1 MINVKEIKIQDLVPF
16 EDSPFEFRE
25 DEGFTQLFDS
35 ISESGV
41 FTPIVVC
48 ERDGRFE
55 IVSGYRRV
63 EACKRLNIDVIPA
76 IIKELTREEAIVMHV
91 DSNLQRDKVL
101 PSEKAYGYKMK
112 LEAMRRQ
119 GFRSD
124 LTSDQ
129 AGRKCETAQIIA
141 SESDDSKTQVRR
153 YIRLTFLIPEI
164 LKLVDSERIA
174 FTPAVALSYLSPDE
188 QYMVYKFYDEME
200 VTPSYSQAVEL
211 KKLSSAGNLNESV
224 IMEIM
229 SRDKPNQQE
238 FFKVPMERLK
248 RVAPKIRDKDF
259 ESFVIKAC
267 EYYYK
272 VLQRQR
278 SRDRDAR

>member
-1 MINVKEIKIQDLVPF
+1 MIKVKEVKIKDLVSF
-16 EDSPFEFRE
+16 EDSPFKFRE
-25 DEGFTQLFDS
+25 DEGFAQLFES
-35 ISESGV
+35 VSESGV
-41 FTPIVVC
+41 ISPIVVC

-63 EACKRLNIDVIPA
+63 EACRRLNIDVIPA
-76 IIKELTREEAIVMHV
+76 IIKDLTREEAIVMHV

-101 PSEKAYGYKMK
+101 PSEKAFGYKMK
-112 LEAMRRQ
+112 LDAMKRQ

-129 AGRKCETAQIIA
+129 TGRKCESAEIIA
-141 SESDDSKTQVRR
+141 NESDDSKTQVRR

-164 LKLVDSERIA
+164 LKLVDEGRIA

-188 QYMVYKFYDEME
+188 QNAIYRFYDEME

-211 KKLSSAGNLNESV
+211 KNLYSAGNLNEKV
-224 IMEIM
+224 ITEIM

-238 FFKVPMERLK
+238 FFKMPMERLK
-248 RVAPKIRDKDF
+248 RVAPKIKEKDF
-259 ESFVIKAC
+259 EAFVVQSCA
-267 EYYYK
+267 YYYRY
-272 VLQRQR
+272 LQRQKN
-278 SRDRDAR
+278 RDAR

>member
-1 MINVKEIKIQDLVPF
+1 MINVKEVKIKDLSPF
-16 EDSPFEFRE
+16 EGSPFEFRE

-35 ISESGV
+35 IAESGV

-48 ERDGRFE
+48 ERDGKFE

-76 IIKELTREEAIVMHV
+76 IIKDLTREEAIVMHV

-112 LEAMRRQ
+112 LEAMKRQ

-129 AGRKCETAQIIA
+129 VGRKCESAEIIA

-153 YIRLTFLIPEI
+153 YIRLTFLVPEI

-174 FTPAVALSYLSPDE
+174 FTPAVALSYLSPEE
-188 QYMVYKFYDEME
+188 QYMIYKFYDEME
-200 VTPSYSQAVEL
+200 ITPSYSQAVEL
-211 KKLSSAGNLNESV
+211 KKLSSAGNLNKSV
-224 IMEIM
+224 ITEIM

-238 FFKVPMERLK
+238 FFKVPMERLRK
-248 RVAPKIRDKDF
+248 VAPKIRDKDF
-259 ESFVIKAC
+259 ENFVVKAC
-267 EYYYK
+267 EYYYR
-272 VLQRQR
+272 VLQRN
-278 SRDRDAR
+278 RDRGAR

>member
-1 MINVKEIKIQDLVPF
+1 MIKVKEVKIKDLVSF

-25 DEGFTQLFDS
+25 DEGFAQLFES
-35 ISESGV
+35 VSESGV
-41 FTPIVVC
+41 ISPIVVC

-55 IVSGYRRV
+55 IISGYRRV

-101 PSEKAYGYKMK
+101 PSEKAFGYKMK
-112 LEAMRRQ
+112 LEAMKRQ

-129 AGRKCETAQIIA
+129 AGRKCESAEIIA
-141 SESDDSKTQVRR
+141 NESDDSKTQVRR

-164 LKLVDSERIA
+164 LKLVDEGRIA
-174 FTPAVALSYLSPDE
+174 FTPAVALSYLSPEE
-188 QYMVYKFYDEME
+188 QNAIYRFYDEME
-200 VTPSYSQAVEL
+200 ITPSYSQAVEL
-211 KKLSSAGNLNESV
+211 KNLSSAGNLNESV
-224 IMEIM
+224 ITEIM

-238 FFKVPMERLK
+238 FFKVPMDRLK
-248 RVAPKIRDKDF
+248 RVAPKIKEKDF
-259 ESFVIKAC
+259 EAFVVQSCA
-267 EYYYK
+267 YYYRY
-272 VLQRQR
+272 LQRQK
-278 SRDRDAR
+278 DRDAR

>member
-1 MINVKEIKIQDLVPF
+1 MINVKEVKIKDLSPF
-16 EDSPFEFRE
+16 EGSPFEFRE

-35 ISESGV
+35 IAESGV

-48 ERDGRFE
+48 ERDGKFE

-76 IIKELTREEAIVMHV
+76 IIKDLTREEAIVMHV
-91 DSNLQRDKVL
+91 DSNLQRDKVF

-112 LEAMRRQ
+112 LEAMKRQ

-129 AGRKCETAQIIA
+129 AGRKFESAEIIA
-141 SESDDSKTQVRR
+141 NESDDSKTQVRR

-174 FTPAVALSYLSPDE
+174 FTPAVALSYLSPEE
-188 QYMVYKFYDEME
+188 QYMIYKFYDEME

-211 KKLSSAGNLNESV
+211 KNLSSEGNLNESV
-224 IMEIM
+224 ITEIM

-259 ESFVIKAC
+259 ENFVIKAC
-267 EYYYK
+267 EYYYR
-272 VLQRQR
+272 VLQRN
-278 SRDRDAR
+278 RDRGAR

>member
-1 MINVKEIKIQDLVPF
+1 MINIKEVQIKDLIPF

-35 ISESGV
+35 IAESGV

-48 ERDGRFE
+48 ERDGKFE

-76 IIKELTREEAIVMHV
+76 IIKDLTREEAIVMHV
-91 DSNLQRDKVL
+91 DSNLQRDKVF

-112 LEAMRRQ
+112 LEAMKRQ

-129 AGRKCETAQIIA
+129 AGRKCESAEIIA

-164 LKLVDSERIA
+164 LKLVDNERIA
-174 FTPAVALSYLSPDE
+174 FTPAVALSYLSPEE
-188 QYMVYKFYDEME
+188 QYMIYKFYDEM
-200 VTPSYSQAVEL
+200 
-211 KKLSSAGNLNESV
+211 
-224 IMEIM
+224 
-229 SRDKPNQQE
+229 
-238 FFKVPMERLK
+238 
-248 RVAPKIRDKDF
+248 
-259 ESFVIKAC
+259 
-267 EYYYK
+267 
-272 VLQRQR
+272 
-278 SRDRDAR
+278 

>member
-1 MINVKEIKIQDLVPF
+1 MIKVKEVKIKDLVSF

-25 DEGFTQLFDS
+25 DEGFAQLFES
-35 ISESGV
+35 VSESGV
-41 FTPIVVC
+41 ISPIVVC

-55 IVSGYRRV
+55 IISGYRRV
-63 EACKRLNIDVIPA
+63 EACKRLNIDVITA

-101 PSEKAYGYKMK
+101 PSEKAFGYKMK
-112 LEAMRRQ
+112 LDAMKRQ

-129 AGRKCETAQIIA
+129 AGRKCESAEIIA
-141 SESDDSKTQVRR
+141 NESDDSKTQVRR

-164 LKLVDSERIA
+164 LKLVDEGRIA
-174 FTPAVALSYLSPDE
+174 FTPAVALSYLSPEE
-188 QYMVYKFYDEME
+188 QNAIYRFYDEME

-211 KKLSSAGNLNESV
+211 KNLSSAGNLNESV
-224 IMEIM
+224 ITEIM

-238 FFKVPMERLK
+238 LFKMPMERLK
-248 RVAPKIRDKDF
+248 RVAPKIKEKDF
-259 ESFVIKAC
+259 EDFVIKSCA
-267 EYYYK
+267 YYYRY
-272 VLQRQR
+272 LQRQK
-278 SRDRDAR
+278 DKGAR

>member
-1 MINVKEIKIQDLVPF
+1 MIKVKEVKIKDLVSF

-25 DEGFTQLFDS
+25 DEGFAQLFES

-41 FTPIVVC
+41 ISPIVVC
-48 ERDGRFE
+48 EKDGRFE
-55 IVSGYRRV
+55 IISGYRRV
-63 EACKRLNIDVIPA
+63 EACRRLNIDVIPA

-101 PSEKAYGYKMK
+101 PSEKAFGYKMK
-112 LEAMRRQ
+112 LDAMKRQ

-129 AGRKCETAQIIA
+129 AGRKCESAEIIA
-141 SESDDSKTQVRR
+141 NESDDSKTQVRR

-164 LKLVDSERIA
+164 LKLVDEGRIA
-174 FTPAVALSYLSPDE
+174 FTPAVALSYLTPEE
-188 QYMVYKFYDEME
+188 QNAIYRFYDEME

-211 KKLSSAGNLNESV
+211 KKLSAEGNLNERV
-224 IMEIM
+224 ISEIM

-238 FFKVPMERLK
+238 FFKIPMERLK
-248 RVAPKIRDKDF
+248 KVAPKIKEKDF
-259 ESFVIKAC
+259 EDFVVKSCA
-267 EYYYK
+267 YYYR
-272 VLQRQR
+272 VLQRQK
-278 SRDRDAR
+278 DRNAR

>member
-1 MINVKEIKIQDLVPF
+1 MINVKEVEIKDLIPF

-41 FTPIVVC
+41 FSPIVVC

-112 LEAMRRQ
+112 LDAMKRQ

-129 AGRKCETAQIIA
+129 VGRKCESAEIIA
-141 SESDDSKTQVRR
+141 NESDDSKTQVRR

-174 FTPAVALSYLSPDE
+174 FTPAVALSYLSPEE

-200 VTPSYSQAVEL
+200 ITPSYSQAVEL
-211 KKLSSAGNLNESV
+211 KNLSSAGNLNESV
-224 IMEIM
+224 ITEIM

-238 FFKVPMERLK
+238 FFKMPMERLK
-248 RVAPKIRDKDF
+248 SVAPKIRDKDF

>member
-1 MINVKEIKIQDLVPF
+1 MINVKEVKIKDLIPF

-35 ISESGV
+35 ISENGV
-41 FTPIVVC
+41 ISPIIVC
-48 ERDGRFE
+48 ERDGGFE
-55 IVSGYRRV
+55 IISGYRRV
-63 EACKRLNIDVIPA
+63 EACKRLHVDVIPT
-76 IIKELTREEAIVMHV
+76 IIKDLTREEAIVMHV

-112 LEAMRRQ
+112 LEALKRQ

-129 AGRKCETAQIIA
+129 VGRKCESAEIIA
-141 SESDDSKTQVRR
+141 NESDDSKTQVRR

-174 FTPAVALSYLSPDE
+174 FTPAVALSYLSSEE

-200 VTPSYSQAVEL
+200 VTPSYAQAVEL

-224 IMEIM
+224 ITEIM

-248 RVAPKIRDKDF
+248 SVAPKIRDKDF
-259 ESFVIKAC
+259 ENFVVKAC

-278 SRDRDAR
+278 NRDRDAR

>member
-1 MINVKEIKIQDLVPF
+1 MINVKEVKIQDLIPF

-48 ERDGRFE
+48 ERDGKFE

-76 IIKELTREEAIVMHV
+76 IIKELTREEAIVMHI

-112 LEAMRRQ
+112 LEAMKRQ

-124 LTSDQ
+124 LTPDQ
-129 AGRKCETAQIIA
+129 AGRKCESAEIIA

-174 FTPAVALSYLSPDE
+174 FTPAVALSYLSPEE

-211 KKLSSAGNLNESV
+211 KNLSSAGNLNESG
-224 IMEIM
+224 ITEIM

-238 FFKVPMERLK
+238 FFKVPMERLRK
-248 RVAPKIRDKDF
+248 VAPKIRDKDF

-267 EYYYK
+267 EYYYR
-272 VLQRQR
+272 VLQRN
-278 SRDRDAR
+278 RDRGAR

>member
-1 MINVKEIKIQDLVPF
+1 MINVKEVKIKDLSPF
-16 EDSPFEFRE
+16 EGSPFEFRE

-35 ISESGV
+35 IAESGV

-48 ERDGRFE
+48 ERDGKFE

-76 IIKELTREEAIVMHV
+76 IIKDLTREEAIVMHV
-91 DSNLQRDKVL
+91 DSNLQRDKVF

-112 LEAMRRQ
+112 LEAMKRQ

-129 AGRKCETAQIIA
+129 VGRKCESAEIIA

-153 YIRLTFLIPEI
+153 YIRLTFLVPEI

-174 FTPAVALSYLSPDE
+174 FTPAVALSYLSPEE
-188 QYMVYKFYDEME
+188 QYMIYKFYDEME
-200 VTPSYSQAVEL
+200 ITPSYSQAVEL
-211 KKLSSAGNLNESV
+211 KKLSSAGNLNKSV
-224 IMEIM
+224 ITEIM

-238 FFKVPMERLK
+238 FFKVPMERLRK
-248 RVAPKIRDKDF
+248 VAPKIRDKDF
-259 ESFVIKAC
+259 ENFVVKAC
-267 EYYYK
+267 EYYYR
-272 VLQRQR
+272 VLQRN
-278 SRDRDAR
+278 RDRDAR